1 MIKYDDESGI
11 ATVTITHYA
20 QKSLGDVVFVE
31 LPEAGATIQQGGQ
44 WFPRSQTK
52 FRILHSRK
60 LADDRPYRI
69 RWGRGERQSGLGYCA
84 YRRRK
89 RIKLTPHRVPFLP
102 FFQFA
107 PVSGE
112 VLSINQ
118 ELGDQPSL
126 LNKSPEDKGMV
137 LAMVLFP
144 FRLRR
149 MDQVG
154 FSN

>member
-1 MIKYDDESGI
+1 MPRRASG
-11 ATVTITHYA
+11 TSSLSSFLRQA
-20 QKSLGDVVFVE
+20 QRSSRAVSDS
-31 LPEAGATIQQGGQ
+31 
-44 WFPRSQTK
+44 PRSQTK

-69 RWGRGERQSGLGYCA
+69 RWGRGERQSGLGHCA
-84 YRRRK
+84 YRLRK

-126 LNKSPEDKGMV
+126 LNKSPEDKGTV

>member
-1 MIKYDDESGI
+1 M
-11 ATVTITHYA
+11 TITHYA

-44 WFPRSQTK
+44 WFPPGHKQNSGSS
-52 FRILHSRK
+52 IPEN

-69 RWGRGERQSGLGYCA
+69 RWGRGERQSGLGHCA

-126 LNKSPEDKGMV
+126 LNKSPEDKGTV
-137 LAMVLFP
+137 LAMILFP